1 MKFLAAYIMKGRMQ
15 AMMVASSLA
24 VLSLL
29 FPPVSIVSSASVA
42 LVTLRRGGNEGLY
55 VLIFSCLSAALLGFF
70 LFGNVQFALLYG
82 LVLWLPIWVISIVLR
97 EGKHLS
103 VAIQFAVLFGIVGVI
118 GFYLYANDPAAIWQS
133 VLSLMVQPMLASSPP
148 DVSIEEIKKS
158 VQVFSHFMTGAIAA
172 GTVYGLLFGL
182 FLARWWQ
189 AALYNPGGFR
199 AEYLTLRVQPKVA
212 LASLIIVA
220 VAWFGSAVVSEIC
233 WNIAIL
239 LVVLYTFVGT
249 SILHSAFLETKI
261 KRFAVPFLYITLI
274 LVPHVI
280 ALVVVVGIVDAWLDL
295 RSKLLNKKNT

>member
-24 VLSLL
+24 LLSLL

-55 VLIFSCLSAALLGFF
+55 VLIFSCLSAALLGYF

-82 LVLWLPIWVISIVLR
+82 LVLWLPIWLISIVLR

-103 VAIQFAVLFGIVGVI
+103 VAIQIAVLLGMVGVV
-118 GFYLYANDPAAIWQS
+118 GFYLYVNDTSALWQS
-133 VLSLMVQPMLASSPP
+133 ILSVMVQPMLENSPP
-148 DVSIEEIKKS
+148 DAPIDEIKQS
-158 VQVFSHFMTGAIAA
+158 IQVYSQFMTGALAA

-189 AALYNPGGFR
+189 SALFNPGGFR
-199 AEYLTLRVQPKVA
+199 DEYLSLRVQPQVA
-212 LASLIIVA
+212 TASLVIVA
-220 VAWFGSAVVSEIC
+220 IAWLSSGVVSEIC

-249 SILHSAFLETKI
+249 AILHSAFLETKM
-261 KRFAVPFLYITLI
+261 KRFAVPFLYVTLI

-280 ALVVVVGIVDAWLDL
+280 ALVVIVGVMDAWLDL
-295 RSKLLNKKNT
+295 RSKILNKKNM